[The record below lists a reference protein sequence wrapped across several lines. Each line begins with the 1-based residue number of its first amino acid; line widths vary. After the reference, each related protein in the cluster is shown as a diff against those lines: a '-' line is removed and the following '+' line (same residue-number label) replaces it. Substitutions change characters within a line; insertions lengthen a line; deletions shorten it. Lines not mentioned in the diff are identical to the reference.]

1 MHKINTLTGVF
12 DVNCLKWILKSKKH
26 VMYSPVFD
34 DPNNNN
40 FNLERTDEERLKSLI
55 SILNGH
61 EEFIIDLNGKIVS
74 SNLEAV
80 TITGYEEWEVIGKS
94 IDLIYTRQ
102 DIEAHRVEEDLLLAA
117 KNVDYTTTDFKI
129 KKHGDKFLAKTQF
142 TAIYNIDGELNGY
155 RITLSDA
162 THNALYKLRTR
173 IIQDEYTN
181 LFNNPYVGVFKVN
194 FDNLTFLKLNHKA
207 LDILGLN
214 SDTYKL
220 RDIFSEET
228 AFTEFVDKL
237 VSFRQV
243 DNFIF
248 KVKHKYLSVYAS
260 ITCMLF
266 FEDRYV
272 EGVIKDVSEN
282 WRQVIELQ
290 KLKAE
295 LDTFLYRASHDIRAP
310 LTTILGL
317 TNLIKSDKTG
327 TINELLEYAK
337 LIEDRVAY
345 LDKVLKDLSD
355 ISYNNVYSIKVQPIS
370 LDKLINRI
378 LDPLKYE
385 YPQIQVIHD
394 QQESDLIFSDMARL
408 KVILSN
414 VIINGFKYHKPVS
427 INPFIRISYLITNSA
442 VSITVEDNGVGID
455 QNYLSHVFDIFF
467 KLNTDGTGSGL
478 GLFVTKSMVDR
489 LGGQISIESGS
500 LSGTIVR
507 ITIPNCK
514 K

>member
-1 MHKINTLTGVF
+1 MHA
-12 DVNCLKWILKSKKH
+12 
-26 VMYSPVFD
+26 PVFD
-34 DPNNNN
+34 DLSSDN
-40 FNLERTDEERLKSLI
+40 FSLERNDDERLKSLTN
-55 SILNGH
+55 ILNGH
-61 EEFIIDLNGKIVS
+61 EEFIVDVHGKIVS

-80 TITGYEEWEVIGKS
+80 TITGYEEWEVMGKS
-94 IDLIYTRQ
+94 IGMLYPRQ
-102 DIEAHRVEEDLLLAA
+102 DVESRRVEEDLLITS
-117 KNVDYTTTDFKI
+117 KNADYTTTDFKI

-142 TAIYNIDGELNGY
+142 TSIYNIDGELSGY

-173 IIQDEYTN
+173 IIQDEYAN
-181 LFNNPYVGVFKVN
+181 LFNNPYVGVIKVN
-194 FDNLTFLKLNHKA
+194 FDNLTFLKLNTKA

-214 SDTYKL
+214 TETGRLK
-220 RDIFSEET
+220 DIFGEET
-228 AFTEFVDKL
+228 SFAEFISRL
-237 VSFRQV
+237 TSTRQV
-243 DNFIF
+243 NNFIF

-260 ITCMLF
+260 ITCVLF
-266 FEDRYV
+266 TEDRYM

-327 TINELLEYAK
+327 TIQELLEYAK
-337 LIEDRVAY
+337 LIENRISH

-355 ISYNNVYSIKVQPIS
+355 VSYNNVYSIKVQPIY
-370 LDKLINRI
+370 LGKLINRI
-378 LDPLKYE
+378 LDPLKDE
-385 YPQIQVIHD
+385 YSKINVIHD
-394 QQESDLIFSDMARL
+394 HQEHDLVFSDMARL

-414 VIINGFKYHKPVS
+414 VFTNGFKYH
-427 INPFIRISYLITNSA
+427 NPTSPYAFLKISYTITNSS
-442 VSITVEDNGVGID
+442 VSIITEDNGIGID
-455 QNYLSHVFDIFF
+455 QNYLSHVFDVFF

-489 LGGQISIESGS
+489 LGGQIFIEPGPV
-500 LSGTIVR
+500 LGTIVK

-514 K
+514 R

>member
-1 MHKINTLTGVF
+1 
-12 DVNCLKWILKSKKH
+12 
-26 VMYSPVFD
+26 MYSPVFD

-61 EEFIIDLNGKIVS
+61 EEFIIDLNGKILS

-102 DIEAHRVEEDLLLAA
+102 DIKAHRVDEDLLLAA
-117 KNVDYTTTDFKI
+117 KKADYTTTDFKI
-129 KKHGDKFLAKTQF
+129 KKHGDQFLAKTKF

-162 THNALYKLRTR
+162 THSALYKLRTR
-173 IIQDEYTN
+173 IIQDEYAN
-181 LFNNPYVGVFKVN
+181 LFNNPYVGVFKIN
-194 FDNLTFLKLNHKA
+194 FDSLTFLKLNQKA
-207 LDILGLN
+207 LDILGLS

-228 AFTEFVDKL
+228 AFTEFINKL

-248 KVKHKYLSVYAS
+248 KVRHKYLSVYAS

-337 LIEDRVAY
+337 LIENRVAY

-378 LDPLKYE
+378 LDPLKYD
-385 YPQIQVIHD
+385 YPQIQVLHD
-394 QQESDLIFSDMARL
+394 QQENDLIFSDLTRL

-427 INPFIRISYLITNSA
+427 INPFIRISYLITNSV

-489 LGGQISIESGS
+489 LGGQIFIESGS

-514 K
+514 NDMSN